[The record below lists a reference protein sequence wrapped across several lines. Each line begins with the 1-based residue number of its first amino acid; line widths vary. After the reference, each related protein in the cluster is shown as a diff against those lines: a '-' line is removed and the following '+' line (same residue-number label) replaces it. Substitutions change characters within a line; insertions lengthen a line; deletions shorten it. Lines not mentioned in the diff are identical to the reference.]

1 MKLSISKTQ
10 YSEDKHEIRTRTK
23 GLCTCETKGGL
34 EGGGERGGVEDSE
47 NISHP
52 KVRKNMLNKFYIMH
66 RFETGLIISG
76 KKKPNQI
83 KSPPPPKKSQLVRP
97 IVKLRNN

>member
-1 MKLSISKTQ
+1 MRYVLEQKVCAHVKLRA
-10 YSEDKHEIRTRTK
+10 DLR
-23 GLCTCETKGGL
+23 G
-34 EGGGERGGVEDSE
+34 EGRGERGGVEDSE

>member
-34 EGGGERGGVEDSE
+34 VGGGERGEGRSG
-47 NISHP
+47 
-52 KVRKNMLNKFYIMH
+52 
-66 RFETGLIISG
+66 RF
-76 KKKPNQI
+76 
-83 KSPPPPKKSQLVRP
+83 
-97 IVKLRNN
+97 